1 MNNKIAISLIF
12 GFKFSIIISFG
23 LSENKYYDLYKERK
37 EITYERFN
45 SLDSLYKVK
54 EKKINSSLIY
64 ICLLGGF
71 GIGYLFSD
79 RIEKKIKLF
88 KLNRNFLSLKN

>member
-12 GFKFSIIISFG
+12 GFMFSIIISFG

-54 EKKINSSLIY
+54 EKK
-64 ICLLGGF
+64 
-71 GIGYLFSD
+71 
-79 RIEKKIKLF
+79 
-88 KLNRNFLSLKN
+88 